1 MGGIKM
7 SDYLSRR
14 LENKKK
20 KEKVETF
27 IIDDDDASSEI
38 ATTISQRTIEKLQI
52 QVKASDAKY
61 KNLRDDYGRIKDALE
76 KHAMILSNFSNWVN
90 TLDLMLSEGKDVV
103 KILRDQIEALTEEQD
118 KLEKETT

>member
-1 MGGIKM
+1 M